1 MAVTIKLHT
10 VVLIKRDDKVLLVNR
25 VADPII
31 QGYIPPGGKVDFPES
46 LTACAIR
53 EVQEETGLTV
63 TNLVYKG
70 LHQFVNQ
77 AKAERYMIF
86 NYLAEGAEGDLL
98 ESPPEGALEWVPI
111 ADVPSLPLN
120 NSFRRRF
127 PLFFEP
133 GTFEMHTEWD
143 ENGFTERVT
152 RL

>member
-10 VVLIKRDDKVLLVNR
+10 VVLIKRDDNVLLVNR

-31 QGYIPPGGKVDFPES
+31 KGYIPPGGKVEFPES

-53 EVQEETGLTV
+53 EVREETGLTV

-77 AKAERYMIF
+77 ARAERYMIF
-86 NYLAEGAEGDLL
+86 NYLAESATGDLL
-98 ESPPEGALEWVPI
+98 ASPPEGALEWVPI
-111 ADVPSLPLN
+111 TAVPTLPLN
-120 NSFRRRF
+120 DSFRRRF

-133 GTFEMHTEWD
+133 GTFEIHTEWD
-143 ENGFTERVT
+143 EDGFLDT
-152 RL
+152 RSRQ